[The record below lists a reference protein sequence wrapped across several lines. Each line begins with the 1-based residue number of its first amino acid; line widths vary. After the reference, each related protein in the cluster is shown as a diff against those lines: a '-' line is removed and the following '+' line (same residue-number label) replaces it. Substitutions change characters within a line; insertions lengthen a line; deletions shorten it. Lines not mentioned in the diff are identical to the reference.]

1 MDRLYVYYEKI
12 RNIVRKRGFLCRL
25 VQGWKVAVVA
35 LACYGWWGV
44 IYPELTMLPSTYEIV
59 YEEQAEETK
68 TVQKD
73 AEVVEWNSDKFESRH
88 SDSSI
93 GVKIFLRGFDAFC
106 FCSLFIDLENCRKN
120 LKNLKNGLLFIKFYA
135 MIVFVPGC
143 GSAWLE
149 RRLREAEVASS
160 NPATPIHL

>member
-25 VQGWKVAVVA
+25 VQGWKVAAVV

-73 AEVVEWNSDKFESRH
+73 AEVVEWNSDSQIYWKLLGSGSGTDPLQEQTAC
-88 SDSSI
+88 D
-93 GVKIFLRGFDAFC
+93 VKKIEGEIPC
-106 FCSLFIDLENCRKN
+106 I
-120 LKNLKNGLLFIKFYA
+120 
-135 MIVFVPGC
+135 
-143 GSAWLE
+143 
-149 RRLREAEVASS
+149 RR
-160 NPATPIHL
+160 I